1 MKKNLFF
8 TFVFAMLFVSCA
20 PAPTATPTPT
30 SIPTA
35 EPTVTPTPVPV
46 FTLSSPAFANGET
59 IPTVHTCSG
68 DGISPELTWNEP
80 PAGTK
85 SFALIMDDPDASG
98 FTHWII
104 YNIPADRRG
113 LAEDIETG
121 RELED
126 GIFQGLN
133 GVAVFGYMGS
143 CPPALH
149 HYSFR
154 LYALDTLL
162 DMNQGAGKMLL
173 VPAMEG
179 HILAQSELIG
189 TFAP

>member
-1 MKKNLFF
+1 MRKIQLF
-8 TFVFAMLFVSCA
+8 TFVFGMLLASCA
-20 PAPTATPTPT
+20 PAPTSTPTPT
-30 SIPTA
+30 SIPTDV
-35 EPTVTPTPVPV
+35 PTVTPTPEPV

-68 DGISPELTWNEP
+68 AGISPELTWNEP

-104 YNIPADRRG
+104 YNIPADRRS
-113 LAEDIETG
+113 LPEDIETDQE
-121 RELED
+121 RED
-126 GIFQGLN
+126 GSFQGLN

-154 LYALDTLL
+154 LYALDVMLEKT
-162 DMNQGAGKMLL
+162 QGVGKSLL
-173 VPAMEG
+173 VPAMEE